1 MIDAAH
7 HAPKRGPGCRRRK
20 AALSPRLSALNRRA
34 SAATFAA
41 MPSLAESYHD
51 VSNRMLAQAW
61 AKNMPVI
68 KQLAPI
74 LGASIARGE
83 VIHTFGSGHSEIIA
97 REIVGRAG
105 GLVCITSINDPTAG
119 FIENLVGYGTA
130 LVERYDRQYELRAG
144 EVVIVISNSGK
155 NASPIEV
162 ALHAKKKG
170 CVVVGLTSLQM
181 SSTAKTV
188 HPGGKNLHALSD
200 FVLDNGGVPGDTILP
215 VTDKIMSGPT
225 STFVGASILNWLM
238 LETMEW
244 LRDHGHDLPVLR
256 SQNIP
261 GAIDHNRAVGAKYKH
276 RLSKQLA

>member
-1 MIDAAH
+1 MSPLASAYYDRSLALLATAREKNAATL
-7 HAPKRGPGCRRRK
+7 
-20 AALSPRLSALNRRA
+20 AALTPL
-34 SAATFAA
+34 
-41 MPSLAESYHD
+41 
-51 VSNRMLAQAW
+51 
-61 AKNMPVI
+61 
-68 KQLAPI
+68 
-74 LGASIARGE
+74 LGGVIARGDL
-83 VIHTFGSGHSEIIA
+83 IHTFGSGHSEIIA

-105 GLVCITSINDPTAG
+105 GLVCIGSINDPTAG

-130 LVERYDRQYELRAG
+130 LVERYDRQYELRPG

-155 NASPIEV
+155 NSSPLEV

-170 CVVVGLTSLQM
+170 CVVVGLCSLAM

-200 FVLDNGGVPGDTILP
+200 YVLDNGGVPGDTIMQL
-215 VTDKIMSGPT
+215 TDDIMTGPT
-225 STFVGASILNWLM
+225 STFIGASLLNWL
-238 LETMEW
+238 LLSTMEW
-244 LRDHGHDLPVLR
+244 LKNNGHALPVLR